1 MEWEDTLKY
10 WNPYIETMSRDEIT
24 ELQNK
29 RLHTTVEKIYSKVP
43 YYRGLMQEKG
53 MLPADI
59 KMIEDLPHLPFLTK
73 DDLRDTYPYGLLAEP
88 LSSIT
93 RIHASSGTTGKQT
106 VVGYTKRDVDLW
118 NECMARCL
126 VMAGSDNTDIVQVC
140 YGYGLFTGGLGA
152 HGGADLIG
160 ASVIPASTGNTR
172 RQLTMMKDFGSTV
185 LCCTPSYALYM
196 GDSLAEFGFAKNDL
210 RLKRGH
216 FGAEPWSVNMRHEI
230 EERLGLEAFDIY
242 GLSEIMGPSVSQD
255 CPYHCGLHV
264 WEDAFIPEIVD
275 METLDPVPDGV
286 MGELVFTTIDKE
298 GMPLIRYRTKDIASL
313 THEKCECGRVHARM
327 SKLSGRSDDMLII
340 RGVNVFPSQIE
351 SVLLESVGLGATPHY
366 QIIVDRV
373 NNLDTMTVE
382 IELSETMFSD
392 YVKGLEDVEN
402 KIRGRVESVLGI
414 SCRVR
419 LVEPRAIPRSEG
431 KAKRVIDKRA
441 L

>member
-1 MEWEDTLKY
+1 
-10 WNPYIETMSRDEIT
+10 
-24 ELQNK
+24 
-29 RLHTTVEKIYSKVP
+29 
-43 YYRGLMQEKG
+43 
-53 MLPADI
+53 
-59 KMIEDLPHLPFLTK
+59 
-73 DDLRDTYPYGLLAEP
+73 
-88 LSSIT
+88 
-93 RIHASSGTTGKQT
+93 
-106 VVGYTKRDVDLW
+106 
-118 NECMARCL
+118 
-126 VMAGSDNTDIVQVC
+126 MAGSDNTDIVQVC

-196 GDSLAEFGFAKNDL
+196 GDSLAEFGFTKNDL
-210 RLKRGH
+210 HLKRGH
-216 FGAEPWSVNMRHEI
+216 FGSEPWSVNMRHEI

-275 METLDPVPDGV
+275 METLESVPDGV

-382 IELSETMFSD
+382 VELSETMFLD
-392 YVKGLEDVEN
+392 YVKGLENVEN
-402 KIRGRVESVLGI
+402 NIRGRVESVLGI

-431 KAKRVIDKRA
+431 KAKRVIDKRV